1 MKACIE
7 KAAEA
12 WGGQY
17 FKKLQ
22 EISDLTELCRLV
34 SNITVTSVGACAT
47 LVSLQDVTRM
57 KELACKILKQLPKE
71 E

>member
-1 MKACIE
+1 MKSCIE

>member
-57 KELACKILKQLPKE
+57 KELACRILKQLPKE

>member
-17 FKKLQ
+17 LKKLQ

-57 KELACKILKQLPKE
+57 KELACKILKQLPKAE
-71 E
+71 